1 MCMNKSELSLWDL
14 VRHRNVNVLI
24 QKKKNIK
31 SQNGGHQG
39 LTEA

>member
-1 MCMNKSELSLWDL
+1 MNKSELSLWDL

-24 QKKKNIK
+24 QKKKKNIK